1 MALKIQNESDGKA
14 VNEQDL
20 NELLVQDSASSRRA
34 CQSLPGT
41 SKMSGSSSSFAKSM
55 SSKPGISSSKQNT
68 ENTPTKSGSS
78 SQSRRKPLVQR
89 LGGSDLTEEK
99 SIKCEIVGT
108 IQRVEMP
115 DDFFDFY
122 DPAAY
127 FTEFS
132 ESQDEDASNPPN
144 KRKKKSSQDCDELIQ
159 DLWNNLF

>member
-14 VNEQDL
+14 VNEKDL
-20 NELLVQDSASSRRA
+20 NELLVQDSTSSRGA
-34 CQSLPGT
+34 FHSLPGT

-78 SQSRRKPLVQR
+78 SQSRRKPLIQR

-127 FTEFS
+127 FTEC
-132 ESQDEDASNPPN
+132 QDEGPSNPPN
-144 KRKKKSSQDCDELIQ
+144 KRKKKSIQDELIQ